1 MVEVICIN
9 SNIMSLDKLMIG
21 KNCKLLRLQA
31 DGITRRRLLDLGLVK
46 DTFIKALYKSP
57 CGDPVAYE
65 IRGSVIALRLEEASK
80 IIVEYIP
87 KKEESI

>member
-1 MVEVICIN
+1 M
-9 SNIMSLDKLMIG
+9 SNIMSLDKLTIG
-21 KNCKLLRLQA
+21 QNCRLLRLLA

-46 DTFIKALYKSP
+46 DTPIKALYKSP

-65 IRGSVIALRLEEASK
+65 IRGSVIALRLDVASK

-87 KKEESI
+87 KKEDTI